1 MMRGSN
7 MKRIA
12 SSSSRNRVVSV
23 NIDVVAPV
31 EFSMQEIEDIIGD
44 AQLSDQRVGI
54 LEADVKKDI
63 TYEYENDYGID
74 VNE

>member
-1 MMRGSN
+1 MMKGSI
-7 MKRIA
+7 MKRII
-12 SSSSRNRVVSV
+12 SSSGGNRVVSI

-54 LEADVKKDI
+54 LEADVRDDI
-63 TYEYENDYGID
+63 TYQYKMIM
-74 VNE
+74 V

>member
-1 MMRGSN
+1 